1 MSTSAASKDPQPAAE
16 GSSEGQFRAADAGRD
31 GPEQQR
37 ILRPIY
43 ERGDKW
49 IARFLWMHFG
59 VALLLAP
66 FYGTWSAAFTV
77 GGPALLM
84 FLAAR
89 RLAPA
94 EFVTRC
100 VAGISLQS
108 FCALHIYQMHGQAEQ
123 HFWFFT
129 AFTLMIC
136 YRDWVCMWPGAL
148 LIIGQHILFALLHN
162 AGTNLFFFEN
172 DVVSFTKLFFH
183 FGIAIVHV
191 GICGVWAHDLRRRA
205 ILEDRS
211 RREQERRIQEVSE
224 AKRDVELV
232 SGDLQRTQRRLV
244 EDIERRREVE
254 AQLIAQAHELEVA
267 RAAAE
272 QGARAK
278 SEFLA
283 AMSHEIRTPMNGV
296 IGMTGLLL
304 ETRLDAEQR
313 EYSETVR
320 SSAEALL
327 AILNDIL
334 DFSKLEAGRMA
345 IESAPFDLERV
356 AVEVLELLQPR
367 ALAAGIELVLRFD
380 PATPCEVLGD
390 SGRVRQVLMN
400 LVGNAVKFTSAGH
413 VLVDIGAEP
422 ARDGRPLY
430 RCAVSDT
437 GVGIPADRLP
447 HLFQMFSQADAS
459 TTRRFGGT
467 GLGLAISRQLAELM
481 GGRIEV
487 ESVEGRGSTFTL
499 ELTLSAAETHIED
512 GGGVQPAQVAPRQ
525 ALVIA
530 PLRVFADV
538 LREHLSALGL
548 SATCVASLDEA
559 ASLLR
564 SRTESAPPALWVI
577 DGRLLSSEGVEAL
590 AAARRTPAGA
600 ALDIVALSRDRRL
613 SSRLDAAGVAGVR
626 VIPRPL
632 RRAAFRQAFVGGAE
646 PAPVAPQERAETPL
660 PPTRLRVLLAE
671 DNPVNQRLARKLLE
685 RLGCRVD
692 LAADGREAFE
702 HWCRVRYDAV
712 FMDCHMPN
720 VDGYEAASLIRSHEP
735 SGERV
740 PIIAL
745 TANAMNED
753 RARTL
758 AAGMD
763 RHLVKPIVREEL
775 AEVVEA
781 LASRSVRSS

>member
-1 MSTSAASKDPQPAAE
+1 MSSGDACVEAPTRRERAAE
-16 GSSEGQFRAADAGRD
+16 RKLQTQDERS
-31 GPEQQR
+31 
-37 ILRPIY
+37 ILRPIH

-66 FYGTWSAAFTV
+66 YYDTWSAALTV

-89 RLAPA
+89 RIAPA

-100 VAGISLQS
+100 VAGISLQT

-172 DVVSFTKLFFH
+172 DIVSFTKLFFH

-205 ILEDRS
+205 IAEDRS
-211 RREQERRIQEVSE
+211 RCEQERRIHEVSE

-254 AQLIAQAHELEVA
+254 AQLIAQARELELA
-267 RAAAE
+267 REAAE
-272 QGARAK
+272 QAARTK

-296 IGMTGLLL
+296 LGMTGLLL

-334 DFSKLEAGRMA
+334 DFSKLEAGRMS
-345 IESAPFDLERV
+345 IENAPFDLERV
-356 AVEVLELLQPR
+356 AVEVLELLQPK

-380 PATPCEVLGD
+380 PATPCGVVGD

-400 LVGNAVKFTSAGH
+400 LVGNAVKFTPSGH
-413 VLVDIGAEP
+413 VLVDISAAP
-422 ARDGRPLY
+422 ARDGLLQY

-437 GVGIPADRLP
+437 GVGIPAERLP
-447 HLFQMFSQADAS
+447 QLFQKFSQADAS

-487 ESVEGRGSTFTL
+487 ESVDGRGSTFTL
-499 ELTLSAAETHIED
+499 ELALQATEAHLEDVGEAE
-512 GGGVQPAQVAPRQ
+512 GAPVAPRD
-525 ALVIA
+525 AFVIG
-530 PLRVFADV
+530 PRSVFADV
-538 LREHLSALGL
+538 LLDHLRALGL
-548 SATCVASLDEA
+548 AATRAASFDEA
-559 ASLLR
+559 ASLTA
-564 SRTESAPPALWVI
+564 SRSAPAARAVWVV
-577 DGRLLSSEGVEAL
+577 DGRALSSEGIEQL
-590 AAARRTPAGA
+590 AAARRMPGGSA
-600 ALDIVALSRDRRL
+600 ADIVVISRDRRI
-613 SSRLDAAGVAGVR
+613 SSRLDAAGVPDVR
-626 VIPRPL
+626 VVPRPMRRAML
-632 RRAAFRQAFVGGAE
+632 RRAFFENAA
-646 PAPVAPQERAETPL
+646 PSPVAPLAGARTPL
-660 PPTRLRVLLAE
+660 PPTRLHVLLAE
-671 DNPVNQRLARKLLE
+671 DNPVNQRLARILLE

-692 LAADGREAFE
+692 LAVDGREAFE
-702 HWCRVRYDAV
+702 MWCRVRYDAV

-720 VDGYEAASLIRSHEP
+720 LDGYEAAALIRSHEP

-745 TANAMNED
+745 TANAMHED

-763 RHLVKPIVREEL
+763 RHLAKPIVRGEL

-781 LASRSVRSS
+781 IAAGSVRSVRSV